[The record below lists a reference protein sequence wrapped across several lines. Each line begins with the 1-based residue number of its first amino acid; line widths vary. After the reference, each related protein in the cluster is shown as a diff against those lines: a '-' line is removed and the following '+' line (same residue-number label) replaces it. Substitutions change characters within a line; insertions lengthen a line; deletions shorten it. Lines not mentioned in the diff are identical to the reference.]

1 MRWLEQLQMRIR
13 MLFDRG
19 NRLARL
25 NDELREHLGRQIDEN
40 LAAGMN
46 AEDARLAALRA
57 FGNPALVR
65 EQARQTWSWNHLESL
80 VRDVRYGMRTLSRSR
95 GFALIA
101 IAVMAL
107 CIGAATS
114 LFTIVRSVLLR
125 PLPFRDPDHLVM
137 VYEHFRMASANHE
150 QFNYNVVAPGDYYD
164 WRAKTHGFQDMAAWQ
179 WWNYNLSGER
189 NELPEAVVA
198 AGATWNLFPL
208 LGVEPALG
216 RSFAETEDRPGGNA
230 VILTWNV
237 FERRFAGDRS
247 IVGRQIHLDGKPFT
261 VVGVLPASF
270 VYPDARVQVWVPYQA
285 LFVPGSAYGPE
296 WLHYHDRHQSFV
308 IARLRPAV
316 SLAEAISQVEAVQY
330 RLHLENMNA
339 PVAEDVAPRSISDDL
354 ARDVKKPLMLL
365 MGAVACMLLIG
376 CLNVA
381 NLLVARG
388 ASRQKEVAIRGALGA
403 RRHTL
408 IREQL
413 TESLLICLLGGVAG
427 VLLSLAAT
435 NWLATAWKD
444 LPSAEGVHLDAAVL
458 AFSCGLVLLAALLAG
473 LLPAVSSTGRLRFA
487 ALQVSTRTGGLS
499 LSGTSLRKTLLTVE
513 IAITVVLLIAA
524 GLLLKNFMR
533 LRSVGLGC
541 ATDNVL
547 TISYS
552 LPANRYDKPEMVNAF
567 NETLLARLRA
577 MPGVL
582 GAGLGY
588 QPPGAGTGSDDIFA
602 VVEHPPLPAG
612 DELPD
617 ALVRR
622 ADPGYFSALEIP
634 LVGGRAFLS
643 QDRGDQGNK
652 VIISRELAQKYFPG
666 EDPLG
671 KHLHVEAYGRANYE
685 IVGVVGDTLYK
696 VNEPAMATM
705 YFPTLAGVADV
716 RMSLAVRTASDALT
730 FSVPIQRQIA
740 ALDAELP
747 VSDVLTIKQIVGESL
762 GNASFTSTLVLAF
775 GVLSLL
781 LASVG
786 LYGVLSYLVAQR
798 RTEIGIRIALGAKRE
813 QVLRLV
819 LLDGLRPALLGLVLG
834 LGASVGAAQAL
845 RSLLYGATP
854 LDASVFAAVSAT
866 LLAVAA
872 LACLVPAWRASRL
885 DPMRALRTE

>member
-1 MRWLEQLQMRIR
+1 MRFLDQVKMRIG
-13 MLFDRG
+13 MLFGRNTASAHLD
-19 NRLARL
+19 
-25 NDELREHLGRQIDEN
+25 DELREHLRRQFDEN
-40 LAAGMN
+40 VAAGMN
-46 AEDARLAALRA
+46 AQDARSAAMRA

-65 EQARQTWSWNHLESL
+65 EQAREAWSWNGAESML
-80 VRDVRYGMRTLSRSR
+80 RDVRYGMRTLSRSR
-95 GFALIA
+95 GFALVA

-137 VYEHFRMASANHE
+137 VYEHFRMASANSEH
-150 QFNYNVVAPGDYYD
+150 FNYNVVAAGDYFD
-164 WRAKTHGFQDMAAWQ
+164 WRAQTHGFADMAAWQ
-179 WWNYNLSGER
+179 WWDYNLSGER

-216 RSFAETEDRPGGNA
+216 RSFTEVEDRPGGNA

-237 FERRFAGDRS
+237 FERRFAGDAS

-270 VYPDARVQVWVPYQA
+270 VYPDAKVQLWVPYQTV
-285 LFVPGSAYGPE
+285 FVPGSAYGPE
-296 WLHYHDRHQSFV
+296 WLHYHDRHQSRV
-308 IARLRPAV
+308 IARLRPGV
-316 SLAEAISQVEAVQY
+316 SLADAISQVEAVQY

-354 ARDVKKPLMLL
+354 ARDVRKPLMLL
-365 MGAVACMLLIG
+365 MCAVGCMLLIG

-388 ASRQKEVAIRGALGA
+388 ASRQKEVAVRAALGA
-403 RRHTL
+403 KRFTL

-435 NWLATAWKD
+435 SWLATAWKD
-444 LPSAEGVHLDAAVL
+444 LPSAEGVHLDGAVV

-473 LLPAVSSTGRLRFA
+473 LLPAISSTGKFA
-487 ALQVSTRTGGLS
+487 FGALQVSTRTGGAS
-499 LSGTSLRKTLLTVE
+499 LSRTLLRKTLLTLE

-524 GLLLKNFMR
+524 GLLLKNFLR
-533 LRSVGLGC
+533 LRTVGLGC

-547 TISYS
+547 TMSYS
-552 LPANRYDKPEMVNAF
+552 LPAKKYDKPEMVNAF

-577 MPGVL
+577 LPGVL

-612 DELPD
+612 HELPD

-622 ADPGYFSALEIP
+622 ADPGYFSALQIP
-634 LVGGRAFLS
+634 LVRGRAFLN

-696 VNEPAMATM
+696 VNEPPMATM
-705 YFPTLAGVADV
+705 YFPTLAGVGDV
-716 RMSLAVRTASDALT
+716 RMSLAVRTTSDALT
-730 FSVPIQRQIA
+730 FSVPIQKQIA

-747 VSDVLTIKQIVGESL
+747 VSDVLTIKQLVGESL
-762 GNASFTSTLVLAF
+762 GNANFTSTLVLAF
-775 GVLSLL
+775 GLLSLL

-786 LYGVLSYLVAQR
+786 LYGVLSYLVTQR
-798 RTEIGIRIALGAKRE
+798 LTEIGIRIALGAKRE

-834 LGASVGAAQAL
+834 LGASLGAAQAI
-845 RSLLYGATP
+845 RSLLYGASP
-854 LDASVFAAVSAT
+854 LDVSVFAAVSGT
-866 LLAVAA
+866 LMAVAT

-885 DPMRALRTE
+885 DPIRALRTE